1 MISWEKIHEPAIRE
15 IFYRK
20 SGKYFLLLVWFGQVE
35 GPLGKPPYEKPSI
48 AKGVT
53 NFVLH
58 KFTHLPPKVG
68 RLI

>member
-1 MISWEKIHEPAIRE
+1 M
-15 IFYRK
+15 
-20 SGKYFLLLVWFGQVE
+20 E

-58 KFTHLPPKVG
+58 RFTHLPPKVRVTEG
-68 RLI
+68 RIFILYAI